1 MRCNQMVF
9 LEIRVN
15 RISRRLRYPPKLEL
29 EIAKAQFVAFHHAS
43 KVFTVDS

>member
-15 RISRRLRYPPKLEL
+15 RISRHLRYLPKSEI
-29 EIAKAQFVAFHHAS
+29 EIAEAQFVAFHHAS